1 MKKTNTKA
9 LEAAAKGKPT
19 SKQLAARPAQQIQKS
34 SPATAARGFEN
45 VERKDI
51 LIPRI
56 QLLQMMS
63 PAVTEGTA
71 KPGTMHVGLSN
82 MNYGDKIVI
91 TPIMHFRSRIKWVPQ
106 DDGGGIECSSPDA
119 RKPLSDLISAECGT
133 CPMKDWDESKKGKD
147 KAPACTMY
155 ENFLVLIND
164 SVDPVLLP
172 MERTKLKT
180 AKKLYSMG
188 ALKNADM
195 WNWQYQLGVSKEKND
210 KDQPYFNYTI
220 TDLAKATKE
229 DKRTLC
235 EQIWTSLSKKTIV
248 TDMHNDDDAAGG
260 APAAQTEN
268 GPSKF

>member
-1 MKKTNTKA
+1 MKKTNKKVP
-9 LEAAAKGKPT
+9 EAAPAKTNAG
-19 SKQLAARPAQQIQKS
+19 KQLATRPGNQLPAK
-34 SPATAARGFEN
+34 PATAARGFEN

-63 PAVTEGTA
+63 PAVTEQGM

-119 RKPLSDLISAECGT
+119 RKPLSDLISAECGN
-133 CPMKDWDESKKGKD
+133 CPMKDWDESKKGKE
-147 KAPACTMY
+147 KAPACTLY

-164 SVDPVLLP
+164 STEPVLLP
-172 MERTKLKT
+172 MERTKLKA

-220 TDLAKATKE
+220 TDLAKATKD
-229 DKRTLC
+229 DKKMLC
-235 EQIWTSLSKKTIV
+235 EQIWSSLSKKTIV
-248 TDMHNDDDAAGG
+248 TDMQNDDDAAGT
-260 APAAQTEN
+260 AASQPAN
-268 GPSKF
+268 NDGKF